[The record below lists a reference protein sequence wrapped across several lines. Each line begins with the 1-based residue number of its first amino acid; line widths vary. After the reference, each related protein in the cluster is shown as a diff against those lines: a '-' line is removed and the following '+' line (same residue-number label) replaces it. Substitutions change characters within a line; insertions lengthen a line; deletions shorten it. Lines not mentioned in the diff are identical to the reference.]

1 MSSLEIL
8 NDVLLKPIQI
18 WDTYCDTK
26 LFKVHLGIRCIRKR
40 TCNDEIFKLKCGFS
54 IAFASAFCG
63 SSMLPTLSSLLL
75 TDETRCH
82 LPMVAFCILY
92 IWTCQELC
100 LFDSVCISECELW
113 FCTGL
118 ALCQSFGMVLY
129 LQLKLVVLLLMDTFL
144 QIDINRCFIVL
155 KKYIL
160 FVFHWEFFLLFFF
173 FSLNET
179 LL

>member
-8 NDVLLKPIQI
+8 NGVLLKPIQI

-40 TCNDEIFKLKCGFS
+40 TCNDEILKLKCGFS
-54 IAFASAFCG
+54 IASASAFCG

-100 LFDSVCISECELW
+100 LFDSVCLYKWMWIVILHRSSIVPVFWYGALPPIEIGCITFNGYIS
-113 FCTGL
+113 
-118 ALCQSFGMVLY
+118 ADRY
-129 LQLKLVVLLLMDTFL
+129 
-144 QIDINRCFIVL
+144 
-155 KKYIL
+155 
-160 FVFHWEFFLLFFF
+160 
-173 FSLNET
+173 
-179 LL
+179 